1 MRPRPLALL
10 LFFSDAALLCL
21 AFIGALRMRLG
32 VWDVTLFS
40 GFASAFFI
48 TVGVFLVALVL
59 SGLYRMDP
67 RTMHLRAFLR
77 VSLALFFAWTVS
89 LTLTYLADPPG
100 MLPRSVTAIHAM
112 LSLIGILGSRAA
124 VRYVHEYVH
133 EWDEPAG
140 PGATPSRPAPRV
152 LPELPVE
159 DLLERRPAAIDEA
172 GLRDHLAG
180 RTVLVTGAGGSIG
193 GELARQLMGLQ
204 PFRLVLVDVSEY
216 NLFQLENQL
225 RGRPFEGELVFRIAD
240 VRDEAIMQT
249 VFATFRPD
257 VVLHAAAYKHVPLM
271 ERHPVEAFH
280 NNTLAT
286 VGLLRLS
293 ERFQAEQF
301 VFVSTDKAVAPS
313 SVLGATKRLAEWY
326 VRAVQSPVERKI
338 VRFGNVLGTQ
348 GSVVPLFRE
357 QILRGGPVR
366 VTHPE
371 MERYFMSADEA
382 CRLILQTLLL
392 DEAPVYTL
400 DMGAPV
406 RIQWLA
412 EKMIDRLGA
421 CQKRPVP
428 ITYTGI
434 RPGEKLQEQ
443 LWDAH
448 EQPVGTAH
456 PSVIGLLSR
465 APHSR
470 PELDAHLAYLEQL
483 CRLGRPE
490 TLRKVLFQTT
500 LVVAERSEMGALE
513 REEKQE

>member
-1 MRPRPLALL
+1 MPFAVFLPSARLRRLALM
-10 LFFSDAALLCL
+10 LFFADAALLYL

-32 VWDVTLFS
+32 VWDLAPFAEFS
-40 GFASAFFI
+40 SALLI
-48 TVGVFLVALVL
+48 TTGVFLTVLVL
-59 SGLYRMDP
+59 VGLYRMDP
-67 RTMHLRAFLR
+67 RTMHLNAFLR

-89 LTLTYLADPPG
+89 LSLTYLADPLG

-112 LSLIGILGSRAA
+112 LSLIGILGVRAA
-124 VRYVHEYVH
+124 IRYTHEGQRRSKPHPTVPTGYVRVVP
-133 EWDEPAG
+133 DV
-140 PGATPSRPAPRV
+140 R
-152 LPELPVE
+152 VE
-159 DLLERRPAAIDEA
+159 DLLERTPTAIDAA
-172 GLRDHLAG
+172 GLRDYFAG

-193 GELARQLMGLQ
+193 GELARQLIGLQ

-225 RGRPFEGELVFRIAD
+225 RGRPFSGELVFRIAD
-240 VRDEAIMQT
+240 VRDEAIMHT
-249 VFATFRPD
+249 VFSTSRPD

-286 VGLLRLS
+286 VSLLRLS
-293 ERFQAEQF
+293 EAFQTEQF

-357 QILRGGPVR
+357 QILSGGPVQI
-366 VTHPE
+366 THPE

-392 DEAPVYTL
+392 EEAPIYTL
-400 DMGAPV
+400 DMGEPV

-412 EKMIDRLGA
+412 ERMIERLGPYLEEA
-421 CQKRPVP
+421 VE
-428 ITYTGI
+428 IVHTGI
-434 RPGEKLQEQ
+434 RPGEKLGER
-443 LWDAH
+443 LWDDH
-448 EQPVGTAH
+448 EEPSGTAH
-456 PSVIGLLSR
+456 PSVIGLNSQAPYSR
-465 APHSR
+465 A
-470 PELDAHLAYLEQL
+470 ELDAHLAYLEKL
-483 CRLGRPE
+483 CRRGRPE

-500 LVVAERSEMGALE
+500 LGTPEQAEIDS
-513 REEKQE
+513 

>member
-1 MRPRPLALL
+1 MHTAGSRPPKRAPRLAPLL
-10 LFFSDAALLCL
+10 LPADAVLLYL
-21 AFIGALRMRLG
+21 AFVGALRMRLG
-32 VWDVTLFS
+32 TWNAAPFADY
-40 GFASAFFI
+40 ASAFFI
-48 TVGVFLVALVL
+48 TVGVFLTALLL

-67 RTMHLRAFLR
+67 RTMHLSAFLR

-89 LTLTYLADPPG
+89 LTLTYLADPLN
-100 MLPRSVTAIHAM
+100 MLPRSITAIHAM
-112 LSLIGILGSRAA
+112 LSLIGILGLRAA
-124 VRYVHEYVH
+124 IRYGYEHGR
-133 EWDEPAG
+133 PAG
-140 PGATPSRPAPRV
+140 PVAEAHPPVASHV
-152 LPELPVE
+152 LPDIPVE
-159 DLLERRPAAIDEA
+159 DLLERRPAAIEER
-172 GLRDHLAG
+172 GLRDYLAG

-240 VRDEAIMQT
+240 VRDEAIMQA
-249 VFATFRPD
+249 VFATARPD

-286 VGLLRLS
+286 VSLLRLS
-293 ERFQAEQF
+293 EAFGTEQF

-348 GSVVPLFRE
+348 GSVVPIFRE
-357 QILRGGPVR
+357 QILSGGPVR
-366 VTHPE
+366 ITHPE

-392 DEAPVYTL
+392 EEAPVYTL
-400 DMGAPV
+400 DMGEPV
-406 RIQWLA
+406 RVRWLA
-412 EKMIDRLGA
+412 EQMIRRLSPHLD
-421 CQKRPVP
+421 RPVP

-434 RPGEKLQEQ
+434 RPGEKLQER
-443 LWDAH
+443 LWDDY
-448 EQPVGTAH
+448 EQPTTTAH
-456 PSVIGLLSR
+456 PSIVGLLSQ

-470 PELDAHLAYLEQL
+470 SELDAHLAYLERL
-483 CRLGRPE
+483 CRRGRPE
-490 TLRKVLFQTT
+490 ALRKALFQTT
-500 LVVAERSEMGALE
+500 LATPEQHEMDS
-513 REEKQE
+513 